1 MLFPTFIFFA
11 FFVPVLALNW
21 FLKRWPLAWKLF
33 LLAVS
38 YYFYAT
44 WDIRFLFVLGGL
56 TLWSF
61 LLTSCIAKVSARKT
75 VLGIVI
81 VGDIATLLIFKYYDF
96 FRTSAESLLAQFGF
110 SANFPVLDFLL
121 PIGLSFYTLRAISY
135 SIEVYRGTFTHSPSL
150 LDFSIY
156 LSFFPQL
163 LSGPI
168 TRPQHFFPQL
178 HNGGAARIP
187 GLHSSFGFILNGLF
201 KKVVL
206 ASYFGAIADNVFAVP
221 HIYAPLEVLG
231 AVYAYAIV
239 IYCDFSGYS
248 DMAIGIAGL
257 MGFISPQ
264 NFSNPYFSASIQE
277 FWRRWHISF
286 SEWLRDYVYIS
297 LGGNR
302 KGRVRQAMN
311 TLSTMLVSGLWHGV
325 GFNYLIWGFIHGIGL
340 VAQQIWKRL
349 CTATQQHGWI
359 RTFVAWFVT
368 LNFISFA
375 WIFFRTDTPQDAF
388 AVLSALNGN
397 IVPLTAASLISMLF
411 GIGAFIYFFLE
422 SRLLQW
428 YTKFQEKHNIIIQ
441 AAVMILLVIA
451 IIELGPSL
459 IPPFIYFRF

>member
-11 FFVPVLALNW
+11 FFIPVLALNW

-44 WDIRFLFVLGGL
+44 WDVRFLFVLLSL

-61 LLTSCIAKVSARKT
+61 LLTSCIVKVSARKT

-81 VGDIATLLIFKYYDF
+81 AGDIITLLMFKYYDF
-96 FRTSAESLLAQFGF
+96 FRTGAESLLAQFGF
-110 SANFPVLDFLL
+110 SANFPLLDFLL
-121 PIGLSFYTLRAISY
+121 PVGLSFYTLRAISY
-135 SIEVYRGTFTHSPSL
+135 SIEAYRGTIAPSISL
-150 LDFSIY
+150 LDYSIY

-168 TRPQHFFPQL
+168 ARPQHFLPQL
-178 HNGGAARIP
+178 QHGGATRITDI
-187 GLHSSFGFILNGLF
+187 HCSFGFILNGLF

-206 ASYFGAIADNVFAVP
+206 ASYFGVIADNVFAIP
-221 HIYAPLEVLG
+221 HIYSTLEVLG

-264 NFSNPYFSASIQE
+264 NFSNPYFSTSIQE

-302 KGRVRQAMN
+302 KGRIRQAMN
-311 TLSTMLVSGLWHGV
+311 TLVTMLVSGLWHGV
-325 GFNYLIWGFIHGIGL
+325 GINYLIWGFIHGIGL
-340 VAQQIWKRL
+340 IAQQTWKRL
-349 CTATQQHGWI
+349 RNSARQPGRI
-359 RTFVAWFVT
+359 GVIVAWFVT

-375 WIFFRTDTPQDAF
+375 WIFFRTDTPHDAF
-388 AVLSALNGN
+388 AVFSALNGN
-397 IVPLTAASLISMLF
+397 VAPLTATALISILF
-411 GIGAFIYFFLE
+411 GIGAFAYFFLE
-422 SRLLQW
+422 SRLLHW
-428 YTKFQEKHNIIIQ
+428 YTKFQEKHNIVIQ
-441 AAVMILLVIA
+441 AAVMVLLVFA

-459 IPPFIYFRF
+459 IPPFIYFKF